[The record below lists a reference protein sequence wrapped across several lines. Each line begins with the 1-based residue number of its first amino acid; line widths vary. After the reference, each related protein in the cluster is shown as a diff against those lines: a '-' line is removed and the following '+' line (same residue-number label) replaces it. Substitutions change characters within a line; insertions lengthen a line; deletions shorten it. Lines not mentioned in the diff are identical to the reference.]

1 MSPLPQLGEF
11 GCVVLHAVVRS
22 GMNTFLHSRLFGQ
35 SFQTHLPPARPGVET
50 AAKKADRKQVTV
62 SVDLPWESLAPPQ
75 GPDDPEAAG
84 RHGDLCDP
92 SFQRTV
98 AVPDI

>member
-1 MSPLPQLGEF
+1 M
-11 GCVVLHAVVRS
+11 VLQAVVRS
-22 GMNTFLHSRLFGQ
+22 GTNTFLHIRLFGQ

-50 AAKKADRKQVTV
+50 AVKKADRKQVTV
-62 SVDLPWESLAPPQ
+62 SADPPWESLAPPQ

-84 RHGDLCDP
+84 RLGDLRAA

-98 AVPDI
+98 VVPDI